1 MKPTQPS
8 GIFSDL
14 ERECLTGVAGETAQ
28 QPTEDTLRNCITFF
42 FSTSTEFFTR
52 CYAST
57 LGHMAGT
64 WLADLSCPVS
74 PLPLQWAFFPTQ
86 GCGFQFSAQST
97 FPEDTWYGHKSIVKA
112 QCVTKLS
119 KNTHIFYSPSL
130 PSAVSWGCDVPL
142 QQHRSIL
149 SQTAFCLL
157 NYHSFISY
165 PSSLST
171 GREQERGTIPVRKCC
186 ALQSMDRSFTV
197 GNRATCVLG
206 TSQLSHCD
214 VSTVTLHCELQSKL
228 ATEKRS
234 C

>member
-1 MKPTQPS
+1 MS
-8 GIFSDL
+8 NRSSW
-14 ERECLTGVAGETAQ
+14 
-28 QPTEDTLRNCITFF
+28 RNCSATHRGYLEELCNFF
-42 FSTSTEFFTR
+42 FS
-52 CYAST
+52 
-57 LGHMAGT
+57 
-64 WLADLSCPVS
+64 
-74 PLPLQWAFFPTQ
+74 PLQQNYSLDAMPAHWDIWQARGWQISVVLFHLFPCSGLFFPTQ

-197 GNRATCVLG
+197 GNRATCALG